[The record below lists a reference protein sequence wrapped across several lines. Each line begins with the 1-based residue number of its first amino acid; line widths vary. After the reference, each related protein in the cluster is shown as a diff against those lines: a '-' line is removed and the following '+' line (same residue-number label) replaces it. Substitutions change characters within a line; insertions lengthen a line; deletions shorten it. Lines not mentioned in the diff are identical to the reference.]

1 MYRITA
7 STFLDEDDDSTRR
20 FFAAALAPTTNT
32 FAGTSTEKRL
42 QNEVLLVREKQR
54 SPTVF
59 QRYAQQNLL
68 SVQAVRPTAKGSEE
82 AATRQAG
89 GTAVVKNE
97 SGSLFFFYLRRELLI
112 RFAHTTKIKEHSS
125 SSSSCF
131 FLHSLENRE
140 TTAKL
145 LRRPKKF
152 SDP

>member
-20 FFAAALAPTTNT
+20 FLAAALAPTTNT
-32 FAGTSTEKRL
+32 FAGTSTEERL

-97 SGSLFFFYLRRELLI
+97 SGSLFFIYLRRKLLI
-112 RFAHTTKIKEHSS
+112 RFAHTTKIKEHS

>member
-7 STFLDEDDDSTRR
+7 STLLDEDDDSTRR
-20 FFAAALAPTTNT
+20 FLAAALVPTTNT
-32 FAGTSTEKRL
+32 FAGTSTEERL

-97 SGSLFFFYLRRELLI
+97 SGSLFFFYLRRKLLI

>member
-7 STFLDEDDDSTRR
+7 STFLDEDNDSTRR
-20 FFAAALAPTTNT
+20 FLAAALAPTTNT
-32 FAGTSTEKRL
+32 FAGTSTERL
-42 QNEVLLVREKQR
+42 QNEVVLVREKQR

-82 AATRQAG
+82 AELGRQEALLLSK
-89 GTAVVKNE
+89 TNQD
-97 SGSLFFFYLRRELLI
+97 LFFFYVRRKLLI
-112 RFAHTTKIKEHSS
+112 RFAHITKIKEH
-125 SSSSCF
+125 SSSCF

>member
-20 FFAAALAPTTNT
+20 FLAAALAPTTNT
-32 FAGTSTEKRL
+32 FAGTSTEERL

-82 AATRQAG
+82 AELGRQEALLLSK
-89 GTAVVKNE
+89 TNQD
-97 SGSLFFFYLRRELLI
+97 LFFSI
-112 RFAHTTKIKEHSS
+112 
-125 SSSSCF
+125 
-131 FLHSLENRE
+131 
-140 TTAKL
+140 
-145 LRRPKKF
+145 
-152 SDP
+152 